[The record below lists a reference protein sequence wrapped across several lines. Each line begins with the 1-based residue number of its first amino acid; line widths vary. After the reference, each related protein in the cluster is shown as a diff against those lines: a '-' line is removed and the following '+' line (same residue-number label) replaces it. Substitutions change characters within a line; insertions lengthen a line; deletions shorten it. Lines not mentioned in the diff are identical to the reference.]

1 MKTPRYLRA
10 RHSLPVESPDILHN
24 GHRYRHVPFLPER
37 RPAATGRIKTDWQLG
52 NIQAAAP
59 MPLTSPGNDDDT
71 GENHQPTLR
80 KNTAEPVEQTL
91 KQNSQASVPG
101 HRGQL
106 RDPQRHLHLEP
117 RVRQMGRRVRRRGH
131 GRRGHRPHRPPRQYP
146 PLPRRILPE
155 QTLPHEINQTNNKT
169 RNQPP
174 SVFKLN
180 ADGVRIK
187 CRTRPPQFDEIQP
200 SAVSAC
206 RAGRTRSRRTRTT
219 GRVPARG

>member
-1 MKTPRYLRA
+1 MQTTRYLRA

-91 KQNSQASVPG
+91 KQNTRHQREHQRAPAPV
-101 HRGQL
+101 L
-106 RDPQRHLHLEP
+106 PQRHRPIRLPGGLP
-117 RVRQMGRRVRRRGH
+117 RR
-131 GRRGHRPHRPPRQYP
+131 GRRGTQRPATQNPRVHETKREDHRTA
-146 PLPRRILPE
+146 RRRVITSTTDNVTME
-155 QTLPHEINQTNNKT
+155 
-169 RNQPP
+169 
-174 SVFKLN
+174 
-180 ADGVRIK
+180 
-187 CRTRPPQFDEIQP
+187 
-200 SAVSAC
+200 
-206 RAGRTRSRRTRTT
+206 GRSNLRCCNHH
-219 GRVPARG
+219 

>member
-1 MKTPRYLRA
+1 MQTTRYLRA

-91 KQNSQASVPG
+91 KQNTPPAG
-101 HRGQL
+101 HPAH
-106 RDPQRHLHLEP
+106 DPAGLLQR
-117 RVRQMGRRVRRRGH
+117 Q
-131 GRRGHRPHRPPRQYP
+131 
-146 PLPRRILPE
+146 
-155 QTLPHEINQTNNKT
+155 
-169 RNQPP
+169 
-174 SVFKLN
+174 
-180 ADGVRIK
+180 
-187 CRTRPPQFDEIQP
+187 
-200 SAVSAC
+200 
-206 RAGRTRSRRTRTT
+206 
-219 GRVPARG
+219 ARGLQQQDQGTIRMAYGCHHVNNLIALVMLRCGRLDIRLPQPRT

>member
-59 MPLTSPGNDDDT
+59 MPITSPGNDDDT

-91 KQNSQASVPG
+91 KQNTFPPLDALAGPPVLLHRTPAHGASLRFAGWRSHAIQPTTGGASFSTRQKWQADTPAPTRPG
-101 HRGQL
+101 HGYKHHKSSYRPVFAPVL
-106 RDPQRHLHLEP
+106 YRI
-117 RVRQMGRRVRRRGH
+117 RRVGWKIAK
-131 GRRGHRPHRPPRQYP
+131 
-146 PLPRRILPE
+146 RI
-155 QTLPHEINQTNNKT
+155 TLY
-169 RNQPP
+169 
-174 SVFKLN
+174 
-180 ADGVRIK
+180 
-187 CRTRPPQFDEIQP
+187 
-200 SAVSAC
+200 SAGLAY
-206 RAGRTRSRRTRTT
+206 
-219 GRVPARG
+219 

>member
-1 MKTPRYLRA
+1 MQTTRYLRA

-91 KQNSQASVPG
+91 KQNT
-101 HRGQL
+101 
-106 RDPQRHLHLEP
+106 
-117 RVRQMGRRVRRRGH
+117 
-131 GRRGHRPHRPPRQYP
+131 
-146 PLPRRILPE
+146 I
-155 QTLPHEINQTNNKT
+155 
-169 RNQPP
+169 
-174 SVFKLN
+174 
-180 ADGVRIK
+180 
-187 CRTRPPQFDEIQP
+187 
-200 SAVSAC
+200 
-206 RAGRTRSRRTRTT
+206 
-219 GRVPARG
+219 

>member
-1 MKTPRYLRA
+1 MQTTRYLRA

-91 KQNSQASVPG
+91 KQNTANASQTPI
-101 HRGQL
+101 RTPK
-106 RDPQRHLHLEP
+106 RPTY
-117 RVRQMGRRVRRRGH
+117 
-131 GRRGHRPHRPPRQYP
+131 RPHFS
-146 PLPRRILPE
+146 
-155 QTLPHEINQTNNKT
+155 
-169 RNQPP
+169 PP
-174 SVFKLN
+174 SSSTVPVSYL
-180 ADGVRIK
+180 K
-187 CRTRPPQFDEIQP
+187 CSTIGSRHPLTRCLLTHPYLTHSSS
-200 SAVSAC
+200 SATAS
-206 RAGRTRSRRTRTT
+206 
-219 GRVPARG
+219 